1 MFNKNIDF
9 IFVDFLNLDNFLI
22 ILSIFLSLFI
32 IINFNSF

>member
-22 ILSIFLSLFI
+22 ILSIFFI
-32 IINFNSF
+32 IIHYY